1 MIEVMLHFAYW
12 SKVSNDPHP
21 HHHHHPSLSP
31 SLLFFYLSLFIY
43 AQFADEPDIREWI
56 WHHYSI
62 GVKYFYIFDTGSA
75 IPLRQHIQDFI
86 EAGLVQ
92 YSYLSPNRTEAA
104 DELAHTP
111 GIRAD
116 NGRTHW
122 QGAVYNTCLKT
133 YGHRHTFIGMLSTG
147 YISALPET

>member
-1 MIEVMLHFAYW
+1 MVGVMLRFAYW
-12 SKVSNDPHP
+12 SKVSNDPRLTTTSTVP
-21 HHHHHPSLSP
+21 TLSLSF
-31 SLLFFYLSLFIY
+31 LLFLYFSPFTFIY
-43 AQFADEPDIREWI
+43 AHYADEPDIREWI

-133 YGHRHTFIGMLSTG
+133 YGHRHTFIGT
-147 YISALPET
+147 YV